1 MRIASIGARRTLSL
15 VVALALLGALLAAC
29 AGAASAPQV
38 GLDSAARDESRGA
51 GGPAAAPSA
60 ARAGQAYGEDGQ
72 PLAPDGEPAA
82 FRDGALII
90 RTGSLQLEVADVRAA
105 IGAGRSAIQGMGGY
119 IGSSQQY
126 SDGENLVATITY
138 RVPADRWED
147 ALDALRKLGNEVG
160 EQTDSADVTG
170 QIVDLD
176 ARIRNLRA
184 SETALVKH
192 LSDAA
197 RVADILEIES
207 RLSDVRGQIEQLS
220 AQKANL
226 DDQVA
231 YATLTVTFGVEVQAV
246 KAASDRWDPR
256 TEVDQAGASLV
267 GFLQLV
273 ASAGIWL
280 AIVGLPIL
288 IMVAIVVAIGLFIAR
303 RLGMFRRAGGPPPA
317 TAEG

>member
-1 MRIASIGARRTLSL
+1 MRIARTGDWRTFPL
-15 VVALALLGALLAAC
+15 VATIILAGTLAAAC
-29 AGAASAPQV
+29 GASSAGASVAPVRQA
-38 GLDSAARDESRGA
+38 GETTDLA
-51 GGPAAAPSA
+51 GGQATTPDGKPA
-60 ARAGQAYGEDGQ
+60 
-72 PLAPDGEPAA
+72 APDGAAAA

-105 IGAGRSAIQGMGGY
+105 VTAGRSTILAMGGY
-119 IGSSQQY
+119 IGASQQY
-126 SDGENLVATITY
+126 SDGDDIVATISY
-138 RVPADRWED
+138 RIPAERWED
-147 ALDALRKLGNEVG
+147 ALDALRTLGTPVG

-170 QIVDLD
+170 QIVDLE

-197 RVADILEIES
+197 RITDVLEIEA

-231 YATLTVTFGVEVQAV
+231 YATLTTTFGVEVQAV
-246 KAASDRWDPR
+246 KAAADRWDAG
-256 TEVDQAGASLV
+256 TQVEEAGASLI
-267 GFLQLV
+267 GFLQLA

-280 AIVGLPIL
+280 AIVGLPVL
-288 IMVAIVVAIGLFIAR
+288 LMVVLVVAIMLFVAR
-303 RLGMFRRAGGPPPA
+303 RFGFLRRVAGPPPA
-317 TAEG
+317 APAES

>member
-1 MRIASIGARRTLSL
+1 MRNASINAGRTISI
-15 VVALALLGALLAAC
+15 VVAALLVGTMLVAC
-29 AGAASAPQV
+29 GMAASAPQA
-38 GLDSAARDESRGA
+38 GSAARDLSGDA
-51 GGPAAAPSA
+51 GAPSA
-60 ARAGQAYGEDGQ
+60 APAAEGGGAVGQ
-72 PLAPDGEPAA
+72 PLIPGADAA
-82 FRDGALII
+82 AARDGAKII
-90 RTGSLQLEVADVRAA
+90 RTGSLQVEVADVMAA
-105 IGAGRSAIQGMGGY
+105 IGAGRSAIQGMGGF
-119 IGSSQQY
+119 IGASQQY
-126 SDGENLVATITY
+126 RDGDNVVATITY
-138 RVPADRWED
+138 RIPADRWEE

-197 RVADILEIES
+197 KVADVLEIEA
-207 RLSDVRGQIEQLS
+207 RLSDVRGQIEQLT

-246 KAASDRWDPR
+246 KEAADRWDPQ
-256 TEVDQAGASLV
+256 TEIDSAGASLV

-280 AIVGLPIL
+280 AIVGLPIIL
-288 IMVAIVVAIGLFIAR
+288 MVTIVVAILLFVAR
-303 RLGMFRRAGGPPPA
+303 RFGLFRRAGPPPPA
-317 TAEG
+317 AAES